1 MGLFWKA
8 AGAVL
13 VSIVLQQALGKREK
27 DISVVLSIAV
37 CCMIGL
43 VVFYYLEPVL
53 DLLWELESLGNLQDG
68 LLGILLKGLGIGFVA
83 EFAGMVCADA
93 GNGSLGKT
101 IQLLGGT
108 VILYLSIPVFRA
120 LLELIMKILGEV

>member
-43 VVFYYLEPVL
+43 VVFHYLEPIL
-53 DLLWELESLGNLQDG
+53 DLLWELESLGDLQDG
-68 LLGILLKGLGIGFVA
+68 LLGILLKGLGIGFVS

-93 GNGSLGKT
+93 S
-101 IQLLGGT
+101 
-108 VILYLSIPVFRA
+108 
-120 LLELIMKILGEV
+120 ELP